1 MFFCYILYSESIDK
15 FYIGHTA
22 SLEERIRKH
31 NTHHKGFTGKANDW
45 IIVYHE
51 TFQTKSEAYAREREI
66 KDQAIFMGTR
76 LSKASQPQS

>member
-31 NTHHKGFTGKANDW
+31 NT
-45 IIVYHE
+45 
-51 TFQTKSEAYAREREI
+51 
-66 KDQAIFMGTR
+66 
-76 LSKASQPQS
+76 